1 MKSMKPMK
9 LNKVATLL
17 LTSAALM
24 GYSSC
29 SEEEEDPVV
38 EVCPIQ
44 VNKFQVFGQVY
55 KAVDGTPLANV
66 RIAALAADDTKRA
79 VAFTTTQ
86 KDGYFVLSGKDAIF
100 MTMVPDS
107 GTGSELEAA
116 CVRLMVQ
123 DPDTKYWTDTVYSFV
138 HYTEKPQSVVPKLA
152 LIDNYMWMLEDCP
165 SYCGMKNIKMKP
177 AEPYYNPTYEG
188 LLSCPATI
196 YFDDKGVCRAWLDGG
211 GVASLTNNSIYAT
224 LGDKGFG
231 DSERAY
237 ISFKYDQSNYSVV
250 PETGEVVVKD
260 AELYS
265 CTKIP
270 VAPILMAG
278 KSVEEDS
285 LIAVA
290 SQPDSLHSIESLHQL
305 YVYNGYL
312 SVDFETVC
320 PSKEL
325 PTLTVVCDEV
335 KEDGIHLRMLLN
347 RHTGQGFQTCRL
359 FYSCK
364 TSSLLAQVGSTDS
377 VMVHVSCT
385 FRNKADSTAF
395 KVSRWDLISME
406 VNSVK

>member
-17 LTSAALM
+17 LASTVLM

-29 SEEEEDPVV
+29 SEEDDPVV
-38 EVCPIQ
+38 EECPIQ

-55 KAVDGTPLANV
+55 TAAGGTPLANV
-66 RIAALAADDTKRA
+66 RIAALAADDTKRE

-107 GTGSELEAA
+107 GTGLELEAA

-123 DPDTKYWTDTVYSFV
+123 DPDTKYWTDTIYSFV
-138 HYTEKPQSVVPKLA
+138 HFTEKPQSVVPKLA

-177 AEPYYNPTYEG
+177 AEPEYNPTYEG

-196 YFDDKGVCRAWLDGG
+196 YVDDKGVCRAWLDGG

-237 ISFKYDQSNYSVV
+237 ISCKYDQSNYSVE
-250 PETGEVVVKD
+250 PETGKPIVKD

-320 PSKEL
+320 PSKEQ

-347 RHTGQGFQTCRL
+347 RHTGQGFQTGRL
-359 FYSCK
+359 FYSYK

-395 KVSRWDLISME
+395 KVSRWDLIPME

>member
-1 MKSMKPMK
+1 MTCKTIMTGLVTCLS
-9 LNKVATLL
+9 LST
-17 LTSAALM
+17 LTSCL
-24 GYSSC
+24 
-29 SEEEEDPVV
+29 
-38 EVCPIQ
+38 
-44 VNKFQVFGQVY
+44 
-55 KAVDGTPLANV
+55 
-66 RIAALAADDTKRA
+66 
-79 VAFTTTQ
+79 
-86 KDGYFVLSGKDAIF
+86 KDGD
-100 MTMVPDS
+100 
-107 GTGSELEAA
+107 
-116 CVRLMVQ
+116 
-123 DPDTKYWTDTVYSFV
+123 
-138 HYTEKPQSVVPKLA
+138 
-152 LIDNYMWMLEDCP
+152 
-165 SYCGMKNIKMKP
+165 
-177 AEPYYNPTYEG
+177 NPTYEG
-188 LLSCPATI
+188 LFSCPATI
-196 YFDDKGVCRAWLDGG
+196 YVDDKDVCRALLDGG
-211 GVASLTNNSIYAT
+211 GVAYLTNNSIYAT

-237 ISFKYDQSNYSVV
+237 ISCKYDQSNYSVT
-250 PETGEVVVKD
+250 PETGTPIVKD

-312 SVDFETVC
+312 SVDFETLA

-347 RHTGQGFQTCRL
+347 RHTGQGFQTGRL
-359 FYSCK
+359 FYSYK

-406 VNSVK
+406 ENNVE

>member
-17 LTSAALM
+17 LASAVLM

-29 SEEEEDPVV
+29 SEEDDPVV

-55 KAVDGTPLANV
+55 TAAEGTPLANV
-66 RIAALAADDTKRA
+66 RIAALAADDTKRE

-107 GTGSELEAA
+107 GTGLELEAA

-123 DPDTKYWTDTVYSFV
+123 DPDTKYWTNTIYSFV
-138 HYTEKPQSVVPKLA
+138 HFTEKPQSVVPKLA

-177 AEPYYNPTYEG
+177 AEPEYNPTYEG

-196 YFDDKGVCRAWLDGG
+196 YVDGKGVCRAWLDGG
-211 GVASLTNNSIYAT
+211 GVAFLTNNSIYAT

-231 DSERAY
+231 VWERAY

-250 PETGEVVVKD
+250 PETGEVVVKQ

-278 KSVEEDS
+278 NSVEEDS

-290 SQPDSLHSIESLHQL
+290 SQPDSLHSIEILHQL

-320 PSKEL
+320 PSKEQ

-347 RHTGQGFQTCRL
+347 RHVGQGFQTGRL
-359 FYSCK
+359 FYSYK
-364 TSSLLAQVGSTDS
+364 TSPLLAQVGSTDS

-395 KVSRWDLISME
+395 KVSRWDLITMQE
-406 VNSVK
+406 NSVE